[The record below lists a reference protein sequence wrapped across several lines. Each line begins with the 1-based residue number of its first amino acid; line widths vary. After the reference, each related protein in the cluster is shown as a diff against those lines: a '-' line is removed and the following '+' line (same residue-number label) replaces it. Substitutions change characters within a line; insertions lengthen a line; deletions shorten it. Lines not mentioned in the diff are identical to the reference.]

1 MLVWGGA
8 GCLAFAA
15 TFLRAGMLGLPL
27 GAGLSLGLLLRS
39 LTALLLGRLTRLP
52 VIAAAAVAL
61 GVLELGV
68 DWNQNSRSEEHT
80 SELQSLMRISYAVF
94 CLQKKTLTNISLHT
108 MIRQY

>member
-1 MLVWGGA
+1 
-8 GCLAFAA
+8 
-15 TFLRAGMLGLPL
+15 MLGLPL

-68 DWNQNSRSEEHT
+68 DWNQNSELPLLGIQCPPVDAVLAAVILVSMLVRRREGGRTGVEE
-80 SELQSLMRISYAVF
+80 QSRWRESGRAACREGVG
-94 CLQKKTLTNISLHT
+94 
-108 MIRQY
+108 RDG